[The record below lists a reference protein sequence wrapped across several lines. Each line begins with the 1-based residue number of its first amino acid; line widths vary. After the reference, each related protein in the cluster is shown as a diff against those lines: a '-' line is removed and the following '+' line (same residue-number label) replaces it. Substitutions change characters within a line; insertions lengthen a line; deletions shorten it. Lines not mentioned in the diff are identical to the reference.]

1 MPGAGDLVNPI
12 NLLDLT
18 KEELQTLLAK
28 WGEPRY
34 RADQIWNWLY
44 RRFAANPEEMTDL
57 PASLRARLA
66 AETRL
71 DPLTPLA
78 RLDSSDGQTRKT
90 LFVLPGYGSPLGNG
104 AQIEAVLMRYNRRRT
119 LCISTQ
125 AGCAMGCPFCATGQG
140 GFARNLSAGEIVAQ
154 VLFYARMLA
163 EQDQWVTN
171 IVFMG
176 MGEPLA
182 NYAATWAAIRRLN
195 DPTGFGLG
203 ARAMTLSTVGL
214 VPAIRR
220 MIHEPEQ
227 VGLAVS
233 LHAPTNELRNELVPI
248 NRRYPLA
255 QLMQVCRDYINTT
268 HRRISF
274 EYALMNGIN
283 DSDEQAR
290 QLADLIG
297 TMLAHVNLIPLNP
310 TADSSYRG
318 SPQARVRAFQAV
330 LEGRGV
336 PTTVRLRRGIDIQ
349 AGCGQLR
356 ASYLSSPVPDLEPGT
371 KTRMADQGL

>member
-1 MPGAGDLVNPI
+1 MTPI
-12 NLLDLT
+12 NLLDLS
-18 KEELQTLLAK
+18 KEELQTLLAD

-34 RADQIWNWLY
+34 RADQIWGWLY
-44 RRFAANPEEMTDL
+44 RRFAATPEEMTDL
-57 PASLRARLA
+57 PTSLRARLA
-66 AETRL
+66 GETRL
-71 DPLTPLA
+71 DLLTPLTT
-78 RLDSSDGQTRKT
+78 LDSRDGQTRKT
-90 LFVLPGYGSPLGNG
+90 LFRLWARGSPLGND
-104 AQIEAVLMRYNRRRT
+104 AQIEAVLMRYDKRRT

-140 GFARNLSAGEIVAQ
+140 GFARNLSAAEIVAQ

-163 EQDQWVTN
+163 VEDQRVSTV
-171 IVFMG
+171 VFMG

-182 NYAATWAAIRRLN
+182 NYSATWAAIRRLN

-203 ARAMTLSTVGL
+203 ARNMTLSTVGL

-220 MIHEPEQ
+220 MSQEPEQ

-233 LHAPTNELRNELVPI
+233 LHAATDELRDELVPI

-255 QLMQVCRDYINTT
+255 QLMQVCRDYVDST

-274 EYALMNGIN
+274 EYALMDGVN
-283 DSDEQAR
+283 DSDEHAH
-290 QLADLIG
+290 QLAGLIG
-297 TMLAHVNLIPLNP
+297 NMLSHVNLIPLNP
-310 TADSSYRG
+310 TTDSPYRG
-318 SPQARVRAFQAV
+318 SPDSRVRAFQAV
-330 LEGRGV
+330 LQSRGI

-356 ASYLSSPVPDLEPGT
+356 ASYRSE
-371 KTRMADQGL
+371 

>member
-1 MPGAGDLVNPI
+1 MT
-12 NLLDLT
+12 NLPL
-18 KEELQTLLAK
+18 
-28 WGEPRY
+28 
-34 RADQIWNWLY
+34 
-44 RRFAANPEEMTDL
+44 
-57 PASLRARLA
+57 SLRARLE
-66 AETRL
+66 AEARVSSL
-71 DPLTPLA
+71 RPLVT
-78 RLDSSDGQTRKT
+78 LDSDDGETRKT
-90 LFVLPGYGSPLGNG
+90 LFGLPDGP
-104 AQIEAVLMRYNRRRT
+104 QVEAVLMRYRRRRT

-154 VLFYARMLA
+154 VLFYARLLA
-163 EQDQWVTN
+163 EQDQHVTN

-182 NYAATWAAIRRLN
+182 NYAATWGAIRRLN
-195 DPTGFGLG
+195 DPNSFGLG

-233 LHAPTNELRNELVPI
+233 LHAPSNQLRNELVPI

-255 QLMQVCRDYINTT
+255 QLMEVCHDYVGAT

-274 EYALMNGIN
+274 EYALMDGIN
-283 DSDEQAR
+283 DSDDQAR
-290 QLADLIG
+290 QVADLLG
-297 TMLAHVNLIPLNP
+297 DLMVHVNLIPLNP
-310 TADSSYRG
+310 TRDSPYRG
-318 SPQARVRAFQAV
+318 SSPARVRAFQAV
-330 LEGRGV
+330 LEGRHI

-356 ASYLSSPVPDLEPGT
+356 ARYSESRT
-371 KTRMADQGL
+371 N